1 MSQKQTQ
8 GRMWDMSCEP
18 RQDFFVD
25 ATSGTALLFSSGK
38 QFFQV
43 SIELHSKTKFKS
55 TQVQHTKFNSTQVGS
70 RDRTG
75 QLLRKAMNA
84 F

>member
-8 GRMWDMSCEP
+8 GRMWDMSSEP
-18 RQDFFVD
+18 RQDFL
-25 ATSGTALLFSSGK
+25 SMLHLALLFYFPQGNNS
-38 QFFQV
+38 
-43 SIELHSKTKFKS
+43 FKS
-55 TQVQHTKFNSTQVGS
+55 ALSSIAKPSSTALKFNSTQVGS